1 MMWLTTTKSLKSTCR
16 TNKMMS
22 AAQRFLCKKSYPLF
36 RWFPR
41 FIHGFQTIF
50 HQLSRRVGFKKDRLP
65 PIIPDGL
72 IMNFPHKT
80 PISWYKN
87 PQLSHLSYPHGP
99 PFGLPHWLRLQVPVD
114 HRSQLLRVAIG
125 RGVQDLDEKERCAHA
140 IWEFPELGDPQ
151 KNGYD
156 VDMMWIW
163 CGYDVDMMWIWCG
176 YILRIHRYTYI
187 WRCP

>member
-1 MMWLTTTKSLKSTCR
+1 MWLTTTKSLKSTCR

-22 AAQRFLCKKSYPLF
+22 AAQRFLCQKSYPLF

-50 HQLSRRVGFKKDRLP
+50 HQLSRWVGL
-65 PIIPDGL
+65 
-72 IMNFPHKT
+72 NFPHKT

-163 CGYDVDMMWIWCG
+163 CGY
-176 YILRIHRYTYI
+176 ILRIHRYTYI